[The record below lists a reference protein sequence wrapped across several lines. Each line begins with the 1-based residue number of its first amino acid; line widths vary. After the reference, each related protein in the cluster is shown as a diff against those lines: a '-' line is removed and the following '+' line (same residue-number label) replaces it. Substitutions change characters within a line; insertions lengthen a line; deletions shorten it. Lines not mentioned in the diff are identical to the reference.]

1 MTPMRNRIIAGVV
14 LVCFLIGTPIVGRIM
29 INEKERREAE
39 EFERMKPTTTVAVVT
54 TTEKSTYEYKL
65 LMPGEFER
73 MQAREKEMENER
85 RGITEGS
92 TETTSVV
99 EVSEEGLSAVLSDKD
114 VSESVYIPEV
124 TTAPAVI
131 AGNLPDNA
139 YGSKEEA
146 EEAAKNIDANDEKN
160 IVTMELPKADGTLAS
175 VDFAKINSVYI
186 PGEGNIMVG
195 KHYTYYSIE
204 DAKNN
209 PVDGMI
215 LDMNEWVTD
224 EYGDKH
230 QVIYVYDV
238 FSGKWMRATPTEFWK
253 PSVKRWNASK
263 GVEEKINIDGSW
275 ILVNDGSGL
284 GGGTMEKLQP
294 SDSDYEYWKGIADGW
309 KFGGGE

>member
-1 MTPMRNRIIAGVV
+1 MTPMRNRIIAGVF
-14 LVCFLIGTPIVGRIM
+14 LAITLIGVPIVGRIM

-39 EFERMKPTTTVAVVT
+39 EFERMKPTTTVAIVT

-124 TTAPAVI
+124 TTAPVVI
-131 AGNLPDNA
+131 TGNLPDNA

-146 EEAAKNIDANDEKN
+146 EEVAKNIDANDEKN

-224 EYGDKH
+224 EYGDQH
-230 QVIYVYDV
+230 QVIYV
-238 FSGKWMRATPTEFWK
+238 
-253 PSVKRWNASK
+253 
-263 GVEEKINIDGSW
+263 
-275 ILVNDGSGL
+275 
-284 GGGTMEKLQP
+284 
-294 SDSDYEYWKGIADGW
+294 
-309 KFGGGE
+309 